1 MTEKNLI
8 GYSASSEGHSFTQ
21 GYNPAKREFLPGKF
35 PNATSN
41 EVNLAVD
48 KASSGFNI
56 YRNISGKRKGE
67 FLNAIADEIELL
79 GDELIV
85 RCCAEL
91 QVNFACLQIWLQKDH
106 G

>member
-56 YRNISGKRKGE
+56 YRNISGKRKVNSLMPLQMK
-67 FLNAIADEIELL
+67 LNY
-79 GDELIV
+79 
-85 RCCAEL
+85 
-91 QVNFACLQIWLQKDH
+91 
-106 G
+106 